1 MDELTF
7 QQGLSLSEIIDGI
20 NELPKDSEC
29 FKGLGRLTYNYREDF
44 QKAYNYFKKVNSE
57 KYLNGVSEDEDNQI
71 KGCALE
77 RLTALLFEGTGGF
90 YKIYRNIKNGSNEI
104 DLFLKLSDKG
114 IYLSSLLKSKYASLL
129 CECKNYKEPISV
141 TYIGKFYSLMQ
152 STHNNIGIMF
162 SYKGFSGKNWG
173 GAKGLTKKLFLLKEN
188 MQDKSYILE
197 FTVKDFQDILDG
209 KSIFNLLDEKCS
221 ELELGIDEIKKYI
234 IEHPNEKKV

>member
-1 MDELTF
+1 
-7 QQGLSLSEIIDGI
+7 
-20 NELPKDSEC
+20 
-29 FKGLGRLTYNYREDF
+29 
-44 QKAYNYFKKVNSE
+44 
-57 KYLNGVSEDEDNQI
+57 
-71 KGCALE
+71 
-77 RLTALLFEGTGGF
+77 
-90 YKIYRNIKNGSNEI
+90 
-104 DLFLKLSDKG
+104 
-114 IYLSSLLKSKYASLL
+114 L
-129 CECKNYKEPISV
+129 CECKDYKEPISV

-221 ELELGIDEIKKYI
+221 ELELGI
-234 IEHPNEKKV
+234 

>member
-29 FKGLGRLTYNYREDF
+29 FKGLGRLTYNYRD
-44 QKAYNYFKKVNSE
+44 
-57 KYLNGVSEDEDNQI
+57 
-71 KGCALE
+71 
-77 RLTALLFEGTGGF
+77 
-90 YKIYRNIKNGSNEI
+90 